1 MLQNDEKIELLMD
14 LELTSL
20 TGENILSTRYAEK
33 AEVKKISTISKHIR
47 ARQDVYRIMPTL
59 EKLGLAEKI
68 NSNTNI
74 IQSYSLERGAFLLF
88 QKRANKNTTLKEK
101 IKLISNNDCKG
112 RNINAINH
120 EENTQFII
128 TSDRNLFFKK
138 MEKSISEAHVGE
150 KWILPSTGIEIMFIL
165 PFSTAQKSS

>member
-1 MLQNDEKIELLMD
+1 MLQNDEEIELLMD
-14 LELTSL
+14 LELTFL
-20 TGENILSTRYAEK
+20 QAKTYLALAMLEK
-33 AEVKKISTISKHIR
+33 AEVKKISKISNI

-68 NSNTNI
+68 IATPTL
-74 IQSYSLERGAFLLF
+74 YKATPLKEGAFLLF